1 MALGCIKNYP
11 QDIIDN
17 EVLTFSLD
25 IVSFVIQSS
34 SQHVEYVVQKGGLS
48 SFVSQ
53 LIISLNQASTLH
65 QSLNPEQLKLEQQVL
80 KRLCKTI
87 GFMCAGAE
95 SSNVKCQDALRDM

>member
-34 SQHVEYVVQKGGLS
+34 SQQVESVVQKGGLS

-65 QSLNPEQLKLEQQVL
+65 QSLNPE
-80 KRLCKTI
+80 
-87 GFMCAGAE
+87 
-95 SSNVKCQDALRDM
+95 